1 LFNFAHPCDLKPPEP
16 SGVEIT
22 SLRAKTGPAS
32 LVSGNHG
39 RLRALFPYL
48 TEEEKRMTL
57 KMDSKLETELTPEEI
72 SDDDS
77 LTSDEKL
84 ERIKDMKSE
93 LERQT
98 ARGSGDL
105 AQVEARM
112 ASLNLAISR
121 VKNR

>member
-1 LFNFAHPCDLKPPEP
+1 
-16 SGVEIT
+16 
-22 SLRAKTGPAS
+22 
-32 LVSGNHG
+32 
-39 RLRALFPYL
+39 
-48 TEEEKRMTL
+48 MTL

-105 AQVEARM
+105 TQVEARM

>member
-1 LFNFAHPCDLKPPEP
+1 
-16 SGVEIT
+16 
-22 SLRAKTGPAS
+22 
-32 LVSGNHG
+32 
-39 RLRALFPYL
+39 
-48 TEEEKRMTL
+48 MTL

-105 AQVEARM
+105 AQIEARM

>member
-1 LFNFAHPCDLKPPEP
+1 
-16 SGVEIT
+16 
-22 SLRAKTGPAS
+22 
-32 LVSGNHG
+32 
-39 RLRALFPYL
+39 
-48 TEEEKRMTL
+48 MTL

-77 LTSDEKL
+77 LTTDAKL
-84 ERIKDMKSE
+84 KRIKDMKFE

>member
-1 LFNFAHPCDLKPPEP
+1 
-16 SGVEIT
+16 
-22 SLRAKTGPAS
+22 
-32 LVSGNHG
+32 
-39 RLRALFPYL
+39 
-48 TEEEKRMTL
+48 MTL